1 MLISSGGSEPLVE
14 IRHFYGE
21 RGVWCPALLTTNSA
35 GAIVPPCGPSWTA
48 LAVLSSS
55 ACHDNNFESIVFDN
69 DPSTGCNWGRNSD
82 YLDLTNIF
90 NVINGNLFSVVDLKK
105 RCHHLL
111 PCFSLCYDKK
121 SNFPENINVLRF
133 SQWKPSIQSH
143 YTRYAASL
151 QSDNNGLQ
159 SFIVDWKVTK

>member
-1 MLISSGGSEPLVE
+1 MDIKICMLYKKNQIYLHWPRNEAGQIVISGQMSIDLCSFPVVVLSHWWKLDISMV
-14 IRHFYGE
+14 
-21 RGVWCPALLTTNSA
+21 RGVWCPALLTSNSA
-35 GAIVPPCGPSWTA
+35 GAIVPPCGWSWTA

-105 RCHHLL
+105 KMSLSAAL
-111 PCFSLCYDKK
+111 FFSL
-121 SNFPENINVLRF
+121 L
-133 SQWKPSIQSH
+133 W
-143 YTRYAASL
+143 
-151 QSDNNGLQ
+151 
-159 SFIVDWKVTK
+159 